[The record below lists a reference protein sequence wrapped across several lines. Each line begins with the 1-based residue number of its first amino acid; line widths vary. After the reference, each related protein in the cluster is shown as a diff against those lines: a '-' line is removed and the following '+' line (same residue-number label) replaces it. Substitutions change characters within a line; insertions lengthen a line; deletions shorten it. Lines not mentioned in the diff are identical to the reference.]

1 VTRIA
6 RMPLYHVT
14 HHTRYRHNSSATAAW
29 QSLHLQPRDEP
40 GQYCEA
46 FELEI
51 RPPPGDLATRPD
63 VFGNQHHLFSLREP
77 HADLAITSRSLV
89 RRDEPAFPSPGT
101 TPSLP
106 AAREDVTAVIDNG
119 AHFALEQFLHASPHI
134 PLLPAAGALAAG
146 LEADDS
152 PAFEWLA
159 ALGARFGR
167 QFTFDP
173 KATTV
178 STPIADVLR
187 HRRGVCQDF
196 AHTFISCVRQH
207 GLPAAYVSGYL
218 LTTPPPGKPRLR
230 GADASHAWVSVFI
243 PGTGWVD
250 YDPTNSC
257 FVATGHIVVARGR
270 DYSDVCPV
278 KGLFTGGGTHRLTTA
293 ITVEPVEEEA
303 LASETM
309 NPPDDGTDPGT

>member
-1 VTRIA
+1 
-6 RMPLYHVT
+6 MPTYRVT

-29 QSLHLQPRDEP
+29 QSLHLQPRRETVQHCDT
-40 GQYCEA
+40 

-51 RPPPGDLATRPD
+51 RPHPGDLATRTD
-63 VFGNQHHLFSLREP
+63 HFGNKQHLFTLREP
-77 HADLAITSRSLV
+77 HSQLSITSRSLV
-89 RRDEPAFPSPGT
+89 RRDEPVLPMPGL
-101 TPSLP
+101 TPPLS
-106 AAREDVTAVIDNG
+106 AARTEIAQVIANG
-119 AHFALEQFLHASPHI
+119 SHFSLEQFLHPSPHV
-134 PLLPAAGALAAG
+134 PLVPAARALAADLDAG
-146 LEADDS
+146 DP
-152 PAFEWLA
+152 PALAWLT
-159 ALGARFGR
+159 ALGARFGK

-178 STPIADVLR
+178 STPIAEVLT

-243 PGTGWVD
+243 PGTGWID
-250 YDPTNSC
+250 YDPTNTC

-270 DYSDVCPV
+270 DFSDVSPV
-278 KGLFTGGGTHRLTTA
+278 KGLFTGGGLHTLVTA
-293 ITVEPVEEEA
+293 ITVEPEDA
-303 LASETM
+303 AET
-309 NPPDDGTDPGT
+309 